1 MDDILT
7 ILVDSSDVLV
17 VEDTMMRHFAS
28 YYVPALDSC
37 FVMQCT
43 KKGLP
48 MGSEILGSYDGRP
61 DSVEMETYVPAPS
74 IL

>member
-1 MDDILT
+1 MDYTLT
-7 ILVDSSDVLV
+7 ILEDSSDILV
-17 VEDTMMRHFAS
+17 VEDIKMRHFAS

-43 KKGLP
+43 KAGLP

-61 DSVEMETYVPAPS
+61 DLVEMETYVPAPS